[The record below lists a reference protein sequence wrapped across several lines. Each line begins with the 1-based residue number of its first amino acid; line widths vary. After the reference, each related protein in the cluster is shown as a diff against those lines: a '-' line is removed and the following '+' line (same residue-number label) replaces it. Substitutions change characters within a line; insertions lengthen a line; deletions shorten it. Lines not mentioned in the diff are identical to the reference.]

1 MAGRVQKIEPPALPQ
16 ATIAYQQPAQDQYSN
31 VLRLF
36 FNRLT
41 ASFNALIDPDAGGGA
56 LYLPYGAFSD
66 STDQYAALTTAAYTI
81 SFNTTDYSSFVT
93 LVSGTQMTV
102 AKAGLY
108 NLQFSIQFV
117 NTDSQ
122 IHDVDVWIRKNG
134 LDVANTNSR
143 FSIPNRHGSVDG
155 HAIAALNIPIQLAIN
170 DYVELVWHTNDVAVS
185 IQQLPVGVAPV
196 HPATPSVI
204 ATLFFVSSV

>member
-1 MAGRVQKIEPPALPQ
+1 MAGAAKKVEPPALPQ
-16 ATIAYQQPAQDQYSN
+16 ATVLYETSFQDQYSN

-41 ASFNALIDPDAGGGA
+41 ASLNALLDPAAGGA
-56 LYLPYGAFSD
+56 SLYFPYGAFSD
-66 STDQYAALTTAAYTI
+66 STDQFAALTTVAYPI
-81 SFNTTDYSSFVT
+81 SFDTTDYSSYIT
-93 LVSGTQMTV
+93 IVSGTRITV
-102 AKAGLY
+102 TKAALY

-117 NTDSQ
+117 NTSSQ
-122 IHDVDVWIRKNG
+122 IHDADVWIRKNG
-134 LDVANTNSR
+134 VDVANTNSR

-155 HAIAALNIPIQLAIN
+155 HAIAALNIPIQLAVD
-170 DYVELVWHTNDVAVS
+170 DYVELIWHTNNVAVS

-204 ATLFFVSSV
+204 ATLFFVSAV

>member
-1 MAGRVQKIEPPALPQ
+1 MAGRVQKVEPPALPQ
-16 ATIAYQQPAQDQYSN
+16 ATLSYEQSFHDQHSN

-41 ASFNALIDPDAGGGA
+41 SSFNALIDPDAGGGA

-66 STDQYAALTTAAYTI
+66 TTDQYAALTTVAYPI
-81 SFNTTDYSSFVT
+81 SLNTTDYSSFVT
-93 LVSGTQMTV
+93 LVSGTRMTV

-122 IHDVDVWIRKNG
+122 LHDTDVWIRKNG

-155 HAIAALNIPIQLAIN
+155 HTIAALNLPIQLAIN
-170 DYVELVWHTNDVAVS
+170 DYVELVWHTNNVAVS